1 MMRLLLVST
10 LSLLVAACFGCG
22 ADPSEE
28 PAPPEQLRD
37 CRVPIF
43 YRAQTSLSASPR
55 IIGSFHGWKSS
66 QGIEMEPAG
75 DGLYRH
81 LLELPPGRHSYYIE
95 VNGQQLLDDLN
106 PLTLYPQSAEQE
118 RSTLYVQDCDVPA
131 LDAPV
136 TTVTERDVVAQ
147 LSFKRAR
154 SGRPIARARATFKDG
169 ADVEDV
175 TFDASAGLI
184 TLSHEGL
191 APGKHHVMVSA
202 QDADGVEAEP
212 IELTFWVGPGG
223 FEWSESIIYQIMI
236 DRFASEE
243 GPLNQEP
250 NISFFHGGQLQG
262 ITRKIEEGYFEDLSV
277 NTLWLSPV
285 YENPTGVFIGRD
297 GFPAQAYHGYWPK
310 APRVVD
316 PRIGGEEA
324 LDALIAAAHERGI
337 RVVVDIVLNH
347 VHQEHPYAKNDD
359 PIRWFNQPDGTCI
372 CGITCAWNLHME
384 DCWFDPFMPDLQL
397 RNPQVMDKLVEDAVW
412 WIDRFDLDGL
422 RLDAVPMMPRMVMR
436 HLRHHVRERFER
448 GGEPVYLLG
457 ETFTHKKEQGIIR
470 YFLGP
475 HTLSGQFDF
484 PVMWSLRDALA
495 GRVPMR
501 ALDEEVRLS
510 QEAWEGSGAVM
521 APILGNHD
529 VPRFISDVNDDPIYS
544 PRRVQPA
551 APEDDRPYRLLMA
564 AWSFIFSQPG
574 APVIY
579 YGDELGM
586 PGANDPDNRRDMRF
600 DGLAA
605 IELKVA
611 EVVKRLARARA
622 CSPALRFGERATLL
636 AELSTYAQVRD
647 AQDGYPAINV
657 LNRSDAPQTVSLTL
671 PSTLELAGDAAFRDV
686 AKMDAGVELKVN
698 GRQLELTM
706 PAYSG
711 ALLISDGSCAQ

>member
-1 MMRLLLVST
+1 MRLLLVST
-10 LSLLVAACFGCG
+10 LSLLVVACPGCG
-22 ADPSEE
+22 AEPSEE

-43 YRAQTSLSASPR
+43 YRAQTSLSAAPR
-55 IIGSFHGWKSS
+55 IIGSFHGWKTS
-66 QGIEMEPAG
+66 QGVEMERAD

-81 LLELPPGRHSYYIE
+81 LLKLPPGRHSYYIE
-95 VNGQQLLDDLN
+95 VNGQQLLDAHN

-131 LDAPV
+131 LEATS
-136 TTVTERDVVAQ
+136 TTVTAREVMAQ

-154 SGRPIARARATFKDG
+154 SGRPIASVSASFRDG
-169 ADVEDV
+169 ARVERV
-175 TFDASAGLI
+175 SFDASAGLI
-184 TLSHEGL
+184 TLRHEGL
-191 APGKHHVMVSA
+191 ASGKHHVMVSA
-202 QDADGVEAEP
+202 KDADGVEAEP
-212 IELTFWVGPGG
+212 ITLSFWVGPGG

-243 GPLNQEP
+243 GPLKQEP

-262 ITRKIEEGYFEDLSV
+262 ITHKIEEGYFEDLGV

-285 YENPTGVFIGRD
+285 YENPTGVFTGRD

-310 APRVVD
+310 APRAVD
-316 PRIGGEEA
+316 ARIGGEEA

-337 RVVVDIVLNH
+337 RVIVDIVLNH

-359 PIRWFNQPDGTCI
+359 PIRWFNQPDGMCI

-397 RNPQVMDKLVEDAVW
+397 RNPQVMDQLVDDAVW

-422 RLDAVPMMPRMVMR
+422 RLDAVPMMPRLVMR

-448 GGEPVYLLG
+448 GGQPVYLLG

-529 VPRFISDVNDDPIYS
+529 VPRFISDINDDTVYS

-551 APEDDRPYRLLMA
+551 APDDARSYRLLMA

-600 DGLAA
+600 DGLIAR
-605 IELKVA
+605 EQEVY

-622 CSPALRFGERATLL
+622 CSSALRFGERATLL

-647 AQDGYPAINV
+647 VGDGYPAINV
-657 LNRSDAPQTVSLTL
+657 LNRSDAPQQVSLML
-671 PSTLELAGDAAFRDV
+671 PAALNVNDDAMFRDV
-686 AKMDAGVELKVN
+686 AKMDSALEVKRQ
-698 GRQLELTM
+698 GRVLELTM
-706 PAYSG
+706 PAHSG
-711 ALLISDGSCAQ
+711 ALLISDQGCAQ